1 MRIVLNLDDPET
13 AEAQLRELAEKL
25 RSFPQAVAE
34 ESAQNIHYYTEKGSV
49 RARVEPIANGNVIVA
64 ENDQIAFLEFGAG
77 FPAQNITIE
86 GLTTYPGAWSEDHR
100 ETFQNYK
107 GDPEEYMYN
116 REPQMAMQ
124 NEAHRLIK
132 DTERKAQEYFG
143 N

>member
-116 REPQMAMQ
+116 RDPQMAMQ

>member
-1 MRIVLNLDDPET
+1 MKIVLNLDDPET

-77 FPAQNITIE
+77 FPAQNIAIE

-116 REPQMAMQ
+116 RDPQMAMQ
-124 NEAHRLIK
+124 NEAHRLYK

>member
-1 MRIVLNLDDPET
+1 MKIVLNLDDPET
-13 AEAQLRELAEKL
+13 TEAQLRELAEKL
-25 RSFPQAVAE
+25 RNFPQAVAE

-49 RARVEPIANGNVIVA
+49 SARVEPIADGNRIVA
-64 ENDQIAFLEFGAG
+64 ENDQIAFMEFGAG

-86 GLTTYPGAWSEDHR
+86 GFTTYPGAWSEDHAQ
-100 ETFQNYK
+100 TFQRFK
-107 GDPEEYMYN
+107 GDPDNYMFN
-116 REPQMAMQ
+116 RDPQMAMQ